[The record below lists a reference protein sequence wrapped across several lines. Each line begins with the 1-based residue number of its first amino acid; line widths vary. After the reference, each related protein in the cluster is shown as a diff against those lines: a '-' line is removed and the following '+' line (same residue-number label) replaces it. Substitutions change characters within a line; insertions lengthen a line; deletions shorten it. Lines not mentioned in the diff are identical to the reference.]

1 MEIHWTHTDE
11 VDAGQRALA
20 EQRIR
25 SLAEAH
31 TDLIDVRITGR
42 HSQHHRHGAR
52 EIRITCLARGRELV
66 VTRERDELG
75 LALNEALDVF
85 EREVHRLREK
95 QRDRR
100 NERPALPPHLGVV
113 DQVFRDKGYGFVVTD
128 AGQRVYFHRNSLS
141 GIEFE
146 RLEEGQ
152 RVGLNIEPGD
162 RGPQATVVHTAPPD
176 APSP

>member
-1 MEIHWTHTDE
+1 MDE
-11 VDAGQRALA
+11 VEPGLRELA

-25 SLAEAH
+25 GLANGH

-85 EREVHRLREK
+85 EHEVHRLREK

-100 NERPALPPHLGVV
+100 NE
-113 DQVFRDKGYGFVVTD
+113 
-128 AGQRVYFHRNSLS
+128 
-141 GIEFE
+141 
-146 RLEEGQ
+146 
-152 RVGLNIEPGD
+152 
-162 RGPQATVVHTAPPD
+162 
-176 APSP
+176 